1 MALRIF
7 AALTLAAALACAAPL
22 AQAHEGHHHP
32 AKTKKVKKTKEQ
44 KKAGAD
50 VRFAVRPAA
59 G

>member
-1 MALRIF
+1 MLKIL
-7 AALTLAAALACAAPL
+7 AALTLAAALAGAAPP
-22 AQAHEGHHHP
+22 AQAHEGRHHG

-50 VRFAVRPAA
+50 VRFAVRLAA